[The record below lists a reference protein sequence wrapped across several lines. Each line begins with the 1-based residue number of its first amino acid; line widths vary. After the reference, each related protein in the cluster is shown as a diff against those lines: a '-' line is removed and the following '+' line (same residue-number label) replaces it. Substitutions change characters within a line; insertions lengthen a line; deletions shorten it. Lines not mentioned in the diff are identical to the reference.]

1 MLQWGKLSFCPN
13 VQVRKIS
20 SLAVKMARLGLQA
33 WKHRNSDNCGDASN
47 VKFKHANFYT
57 STQPNTQSVN
67 ISSSVTL
74 NDGVEIPI
82 YGLGVYLAGSG
93 EETRNAVLWALE
105 NGYRQIDTAA
115 RYMNEESVG
124 EAIRQSRIP
133 REDIFVVTKLYDTDH
148 GYDETL
154 AAFNKSLGK
163 LGMEY
168 VDLYLMHSPLP
179 DKIVPSWNAMVK
191 LQQQGLIRSI
201 GVSNFGIH
209 HLEELKQ
216 HSTVIPSVNQIE
228 VHPFLQENDLV
239 NYCKKMSIAVQAYSP
254 LTRGEKLAHPT
265 LKSIANKHSKTPA
278 QVLLRWCI
286 QKGYVC
292 IPKSSQSSRIVE
304 NANIFDFNLPQEDMN
319 TLDGLE
325 EGFRTGKPKILEPW
339 NG

>member
-1 MLQWGKLSFCPN
+1 MICCTLILMTLSF
-13 VQVRKIS
+13 
-20 SLAVKMARLGLQA
+20 SLADEICD
-33 WKHRNSDNCGDASN
+33 RNSNNCGDASN

-124 EAIRQSRIP
+124 EAIRQSKIP
-133 REDIFVVTKLYDTDH
+133 REHVFVVTKLYDTDH

-154 AAFNKSLGK
+154 AAFSKSLGK
-163 LGMEY
+163 LGLEY

-191 LQQQGLIRSI
+191 LQQQGLIRF
-201 GVSNFGIH
+201 VR
-209 HLEELKQ
+209 
-216 HSTVIPSVNQIE
+216 
-228 VHPFLQENDLV
+228 
-239 NYCKKMSIAVQAYSP
+239 SP
-254 LTRGEKLAHPT
+254 
-265 LKSIANKHSKTPA
+265 
-278 QVLLRWCI
+278 
-286 QKGYVC
+286 
-292 IPKSSQSSRIVE
+292 
-304 NANIFDFNLPQEDMN
+304 
-319 TLDGLE
+319 
-325 EGFRTGKPKILEPW
+325 
-339 NG
+339 